1 MKKKKYIKPA
11 ITGYH
16 YAEVLMTEPSGWVDE
31 DDPTQGGGIHFDDS
45 EDDDDDWGGK

>member
-16 YAEVLMTEPSGWVDE
+16 YAEVLMSEPSGWVDE
-31 DDPTQGGGIHFDDS
+31 DDTTQGGGFVEDTD
-45 EDDDDDWGGK
+45 EDDEWGGK

>member
-16 YAEVLMTEPSGWVDE
+16 YAEVLMTEPTGWVDE
-31 DDPTQGGGIHFDDS
+31 DDPTQGGGIV
-45 EDDDDDWGGK
+45 EDTDEYDEWGGK